1 MPKKYDSQ
9 IMEAKHS
16 QSGEKVAVHLNYKK
30 QLEML
35 DRDMIQQ
42 LNIIFKR
49 IFNVL
54 KFKMVSRLTFFLRDI
69 CHLNFFFVLH
79 IFSTI
84 VISTTLH
91 LPHPFA
97 NTI

>member
-1 MPKKYDSQ
+1 MNFKNIKFFFQTFDGAKLFLPKKYDSQ
-9 IMEAKHS
+9 VMEAKHS
-16 QSGEKVAVHLNYKK
+16 QSGEKVAVHLSYKK

-54 KFKMVSRLTFFLRDI
+54 KFKMVITALLRVTFI
-69 CHLNFFFVLH
+69 ISIYYVL
-79 IFSTI
+79 F
-84 VISTTLH
+84 
-91 LPHPFA
+91 PHF
-97 NTI
+97 

>member
-1 MPKKYDSQ
+1 
-9 IMEAKHS
+9 MEAKHS

-54 KFKMVSRLTFFLRDI
+54 KFKMVSRLTFF
-69 CHLNFFFVLH
+69 C
-79 IFSTI
+79 
-84 VISTTLH
+84 
-91 LPHPFA
+91 A
-97 NTI
+97 

>member
-1 MPKKYDSQ
+1 
-9 IMEAKHS
+9 MEAKHS

-54 KFKMVSRLTFFLRDI
+54 KFKMVRVTFLCVTFVISIFFL
-69 CHLNFFFVLH
+69 FFTFLAQ
-79 IFSTI
+79 S
-84 VISTTLH
+84 
-91 LPHPFA
+91 
-97 NTI
+97 

>member
-1 MPKKYDSQ
+1 MNFKNVKFFFQTFDGAKLFLPKKYDSQ
-9 IMEAKHS
+9 VMEAKHS

-54 KFKMVSRLTFFLRDI
+54 KFKMVSRLTFFVRDT
-69 CHLNFFFVLH
+69 CHLNFFCSSHF
-79 IFSTI
+79 
-84 VISTTLH
+84 
-91 LPHPFA
+91 
-97 NTI
+97 

>member
-1 MPKKYDSQ
+1 
-9 IMEAKHS
+9 MEAKHS
-16 QSGEKVAVHLNYKK
+16 QSGEKVAVHLSYKK

-54 KFKMVSRLTFFLRDI
+54 KFKMVITALLRVTFI
-69 CHLNFFFVLH
+69 ISIYYVL
-79 IFSTI
+79 F
-84 VISTTLH
+84 
-91 LPHPFA
+91 PHF
-97 NTI
+97 

>member
-1 MPKKYDSQ
+1 
-9 IMEAKHS
+9 MEAKHS

-54 KFKMVSRLTFFLRDI
+54 KFKMVSRLTFLCVTF
-69 CHLNFFFVLH
+69 
-79 IFSTI
+79 
-84 VISTTLH
+84 VISIFFCSSH
-91 LPHPFA
+91 F
-97 NTI
+97 